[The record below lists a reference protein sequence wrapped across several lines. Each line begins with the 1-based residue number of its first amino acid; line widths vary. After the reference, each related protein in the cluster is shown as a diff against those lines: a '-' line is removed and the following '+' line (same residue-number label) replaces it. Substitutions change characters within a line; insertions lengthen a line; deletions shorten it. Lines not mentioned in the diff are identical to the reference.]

1 MPHIISTIWSQIQ
14 SSLFPY
20 LEDAF
25 EQPLSEGHK
34 RVVST
39 LEVLRIE
46 EHVRPAHWR
55 MRGRPMVSR
64 GGIARAYVV
73 KAVLDVPTT
82 KRLREMLQDDAA
94 LRRICGFENRQDVP
108 SEATLSRAF
117 AEFAR
122 IGLGQRVHAE
132 LIAKHTAGKV
142 VLNVC
147 RDATEYVA
155 REKPAKKPPK
165 EPQAPK
171 KRGRKGKDDP
181 PRDLTRLEK
190 QRDQTPEEALAEL
203 PTACDIG
210 VKQDTHGKL
219 HFWIGYKLHL
229 DWSDSGFPLACH
241 ITSASMHDSQIA
253 IPMSKRLARICV
265 AFYEVMDSAYD
276 ADLILETVTEV
287 GHKPIVAI
295 HPRRTT
301 AAPFDPAT
309 EEHYKVRTAAE
320 RGNARLKDEFGCRH
334 MRVRGALKAHQH
346 ALFGV
351 LALCADVLLKMAIPL
366 T

>member
-1 MPHIISTIWSQIQ
+1 M
-14 SSLFPY
+14 
-20 LEDAF
+20 
-25 EQPLSEGHK
+25 
-34 RVVST
+34 T
-39 LEVLRIE
+39 LR
-46 EHVRPAHWR
+46 
-55 MRGRPMVSR
+55 
-64 GGIARAYVV
+64 
-73 KAVLDVPTT
+73 
-82 KRLREMLQDDAA
+82 

-171 KRGRKGKDDP
+171 KRGRKGKDDSAARP
-181 PRDLTRLEK
+181 DAPGEAARSDAE
-190 QRDQTPEEALAEL
+190 EEALAEL

-253 IPMSKRLARICV
+253 IPIVQA
-265 AFYEVMDSAYD
+265 AG
-276 ADLILETVTEV
+276 ADL
-287 GHKPIVAI
+287 
-295 HPRRTT
+295 RS
-301 AAPFDPAT
+301 
-309 EEHYKVRTAAE
+309 
-320 RGNARLKDEFGCRH
+320 
-334 MRVRGALKAHQH
+334 
-346 ALFGV
+346 V
-351 LALCADVLLKMAIPL
+351 L
-366 T
+366 